1 MMNEATV
8 KNTKKDYY
16 TNIIQ
21 AMQTG
26 EVTID
31 PVEIVAFC
39 ENEIAML
46 DRKAE
51 KAKER
56 AAAKKADGDALTEA
70 VKAAL
75 TDEFAITADI
85 TMKVAEALGDD
96 AEVTVHR
103 VQYRLTQLAK
113 AGEAEVTDMKIEA
126 TETSK
131 ARTLKAYKK
140 IG

>member
-1 MMNEATV
+1 MTNEAV
-8 KNTKKDYY
+8 KVTKKDYY
-16 TNIIQ
+16 NNIIQ

-31 PVEIVAFC
+31 PVDIIAFC

-56 AAAKKADGDALTEA
+56 AAAKKADGDALTDA
-70 VKAAL
+70 VRAAL

-85 TMKVAEALGDD
+85 TLKVAEALGDD
-96 AEVTVHR
+96 AEVTIHR

-113 AGEAEVTDMKIEA
+113 NGEAEVTDMKIEA
-126 TETSK
+126 TENTK
-131 ARTLKAYKK
+131 ARTLKAYRKAN
-140 IG
+140 

>member
-1 MMNEATV
+1 MTNEAV
-8 KNTKKDYY
+8 KVTKKDYY
-16 TNIIQ
+16 NNIIQ
-21 AMQTG
+21 AMKTG
-26 EVTID
+26 EVSID
-31 PVEIVAFC
+31 PVDIIAYC
-39 ENEIAML
+39 EKEIAML

-56 AAAKKADGDALTEA
+56 AAAKKADGDALTDA

-75 TDEFAITADI
+75 TNEFAITADI
-85 TMKVAEALGDD
+85 TMKVAETLGDD
-96 AEVTVHR
+96 AEVTVHK

-131 ARTLKAYKK
+131 ARTLKAYKVCNA
-140 IG
+140 

>member
-1 MMNEATV
+1 MNETV
-8 KNTKKDYY
+8 KVTKKDYY
-16 TNIIQ
+16 NNIIQ

-26 EVTID
+26 EVSID
-31 PVEIVAFC
+31 PVDIVAFC

-56 AAAKKADGDALTEA
+56 AAAKKADGDALTAA

-75 TDEFAITADI
+75 TDEFAVTADI
-85 TMKVAEALGDD
+85 AMKVAEAVGDEL
-96 AEVTVHR
+96 EVSIHK

-113 AGEAEVTDMKIEA
+113 NNEAEVTDMKIEP
-126 TETSK
+126 ESGK
-131 ARTLKAYKK
+131 VRTLKAYKA
-140 IG
+140 I

>member
-1 MMNEATV
+1 MTNEAV
-8 KNTKKDYY
+8 KVTKKDYY
-16 TNIIQ
+16 NNIIQ
-21 AMQTG
+21 AMKTG
-26 EVTID
+26 EVSID
-31 PVEIVAFC
+31 PVDIIAFC

-46 DRKAE
+46 DKKAE

-56 AAAKKADGDALTEA
+56 AAAKKADGDALTDA

-75 TDEFAITADI
+75 TNEFAITADI

-131 ARTLKAYKK
+131 ARTLKAYRVCNA
-140 IG
+140 

>member
-1 MMNEATV
+1 MTNEAV
-8 KNTKKDYY
+8 KVTKKDYY
-16 TNIIQ
+16 NNIIQ
-21 AMQTG
+21 AMKTG
-26 EVTID
+26 EGSID
-31 PVEIVAFC
+31 PVDIIAFC

-46 DRKAE
+46 DKKAE

-56 AAAKKADGDALTEA
+56 AAAKKADGDALTDA

-75 TDEFAITADI
+75 TNEFAITADI
-85 TMKVAEALGDD
+85 TMKVAEALGND

-131 ARTLKAYKK
+131 ARTLKAYRVCNA
-140 IG
+140 

>member
-1 MMNEATV
+1 MTNETV
-8 KNTKKDYY
+8 KVTKKDYY
-16 TNIIQ
+16 NNIIQ
-21 AMQTG
+21 AMKTG
-26 EVTID
+26 EVSID
-31 PVEIVAFC
+31 PVDIIAFC

-75 TDEFAITADI
+75 TDEFAVTADV

-96 AEVTVHR
+96 AEVTIHR

-131 ARTLKAYKK
+131 ARTLKAYRLAD
-140 IG
+140 

>member
-1 MMNEATV
+1 MTNETV
-8 KNTKKDYY
+8 KVTKKDYY
-16 TNIIQ
+16 NNIIQ
-21 AMQTG
+21 AMKTG
-26 EVTID
+26 EVSID
-31 PVEIVAFC
+31 PV
-39 ENEIAML
+39 
-46 DRKAE
+46 
-51 KAKER
+51 AKER

-75 TDEFAITADI
+75 TDEFAVTADV

-96 AEVTVHR
+96 AEVTIHR

-131 ARTLKAYKK
+131 ARTLKAYRLAD
-140 IG
+140 

>member
-75 TDEFAITADI
+75 TDKFAITADI

>member
-1 MMNEATV
+1 MTNEAV
-8 KNTKKDYY
+8 KVTKKDYY
-16 TNIIQ
+16 NNIIQ

-31 PVEIVAFC
+31 PVDIIAFC

-56 AAAKKADGDALTEA
+56 AAAKKADGDALTDA
-70 VKAAL
+70 VRAAL

-85 TMKVAEALGDD
+85 TLKIAEALGDD
-96 AEVTVHR
+96 AEVTIHR

-113 AGEAEVTDMKIEA
+113 NGEAEVTDMKIEA
-126 TETSK
+126 TENTK
-131 ARTLKAYKK
+131 ARTLKAYRKTN
-140 IG
+140 

>member
-1 MMNEATV
+1 MTNEAV
-8 KNTKKDYY
+8 KVTKKDYY
-16 TNIIQ
+16 NNIIQ
-21 AMQTG
+21 AMKTG

-31 PVEIVAFC
+31 PVDIIAFC

-56 AAAKKADGDALTEA
+56 AAAKKADGDALTDA
-70 VKAAL
+70 VRAVL

-85 TMKVAEALGDD
+85 TLKVAEALGDD
-96 AEVTVHR
+96 AEVTIHR

-113 AGEAEVTDMKIEA
+113 NGEAEVTDMKIEA

-131 ARTLKAYKK
+131 ARTLKAYRVCNA
-140 IG
+140 

>member
-1 MMNEATV
+1 MTETV
-8 KNTKKDYY
+8 KVTKRDYY
-16 TNIIQ
+16 NNIIQ

-26 EVTID
+26 EVSID
-31 PVEIVAFC
+31 PVDIVAFC

-70 VKAAL
+70 VKNAL
-75 TDEFAITADI
+75 TDEFAVTADI
-85 TMKVAEALGDD
+85 AMKVAEAVGDEF
-96 AEVTVHR
+96 EVSVHK

-113 AGEAEVTDMKIEA
+113 NGEAEVTDMKIEP
-126 TETSK
+126 EGGK
-131 ARTLKAYKK
+131 ARTLKAYKVM
-140 IG
+140 

>member
-75 TDEFAITADI
+75 TDDFMIAADI
-85 TMKVAEALGDD
+85 TIKVAEAVGDEL
-96 AEVTVHR
+96 EVSVHK
-103 VQYRLTQLAK
+103 VLYRLTQLVK
-113 AGEAEVTDMKIEA
+113 NNEAEVADVKVPSA
-126 TETSK
+126 DGGK

>member
-1 MMNEATV
+1 MTNEAV
-8 KNTKKDYY
+8 KVTKKDYY
-16 TNIIQ
+16 NNIIQ
-21 AMQTG
+21 AMKTG
-26 EVTID
+26 EVSID
-31 PVEIVAFC
+31 PVDIIAFC

-46 DRKAE
+46 DKKAE

-56 AAAKKADGDALTEA
+56 AAAKKADGDALTDA

-75 TDEFAITADI
+75 TNEFAITADI

-131 ARTLKAYKK
+131 ARTLKAYRLAD
-140 IG
+140 

>member
-1 MMNEATV
+1 MTNEAV
-8 KNTKKDYY
+8 KVTKKDYY
-16 TNIIQ
+16 NNIIQ
-21 AMQTG
+21 AMKTG

-31 PVEIVAFC
+31 PVDIIAFC

-56 AAAKKADGDALTEA
+56 AAAKKADGDALTDA
-70 VKAAL
+70 VRAAL

-85 TMKVAEALGDD
+85 TLKVAEALGDD
-96 AEVTVHR
+96 AEVTIHR

-113 AGEAEVTDMKIEA
+113 NGEAEVTDMKIEA
-126 TETSK
+126 TENTK
-131 ARTLKAYKK
+131 ARTLKAYRKAN
-140 IG
+140 

>member
-16 TNIIQ
+16 TNIIK

-31 PVEIVAFC
+31 QVEIVAFC

-75 TDEFAITADI
+75 TDDFMIAADI
-85 TMKVAEALGDD
+85 TIKVAEAVGDEL
-96 AEVTVHR
+96 EVSVHK
-103 VQYRLTQLAK
+103 VLYRLTQLVK
-113 AGEAEVTDMKIEA
+113 NNEAEVADVKVPSA
-126 TETSK
+126 DGGK

>member
-1 MMNEATV
+1 MTNEAV
-8 KNTKKDYY
+8 KVTKKDYY
-16 TNIIQ
+16 NNIIQ
-21 AMQTG
+21 AMKTG

-31 PVEIVAFC
+31 PVDIIAFC

-56 AAAKKADGDALTEA
+56 AAAKKAGGDALTDA
-70 VKAAL
+70 VRAAL

-85 TMKVAEALGDD
+85 TLKIAEALGDD
-96 AEVTVHR
+96 AEVTIHR

-113 AGEAEVTDMKIEA
+113 NGEAEVTDMKIEA
-126 TETSK
+126 TENTK
-131 ARTLKAYKK
+131 ARTLKAYRKAN
-140 IG
+140 

>member
-1 MMNEATV
+1 MTNETV
-8 KNTKKDYY
+8 KVTKKDYY
-16 TNIIQ
+16 NNIIQ
-21 AMQTG
+21 AMKTG
-26 EVTID
+26 EVSID
-31 PVEIVAFC
+31 PVDIIAFC

-75 TDEFAITADI
+75 TDEFAVTADV
-85 TMKVAEALGDD
+85 TMKVAEVLGDN
-96 AEVTVHR
+96 AEVTIHK

-131 ARTLKAYKK
+131 ARTLKAYRLAD
-140 IG
+140 

>member
-1 MMNEATV
+1 MTNETTV

-75 TDEFAITADI
+75 TDDFMIAADI
-85 TMKVAEALGDD
+85 TIKVAEAVGDEL
-96 AEVTVHR
+96 EVSVHK
-103 VQYRLTQLAK
+103 VLYRLTQLAK
-113 AGEAEVTDMKIEA
+113 NNEAEVADVKVPSA
-126 TETSK
+126 DGGK
-131 ARTLKAYKK
+131 ARTLKAYKR

>member
-1 MMNEATV
+1 MTNEAV
-8 KNTKKDYY
+8 KVTKKDYY
-16 TNIIQ
+16 NNIIQ
-21 AMQTG
+21 AMKTG

-31 PVEIVAFC
+31 PVDIIAFC

-56 AAAKKADGDALTEA
+56 AAAKKADGDALTDA
-70 VKAAL
+70 VRAVL

-85 TMKVAEALGDD
+85 TLKVAEALGDD
-96 AEVTVHR
+96 AEVTIHR

-113 AGEAEVTDMKIEA
+113 NGEAEVTDMKIEA
-126 TETSK
+126 TENTK
-131 ARTLKAYKK
+131 ARTLKAYRKAN
-140 IG
+140 

>member
-1 MMNEATV
+1 MTNEVAKV
-8 KNTKKDYY
+8 TKKDYY
-16 TNIIQ
+16 NNIIQ
-21 AMQTG
+21 AMKTG
-26 EVTID
+26 EVSID
-31 PVEIVAFC
+31 PVDIIAFC

-46 DRKAE
+46 DKKAE

-56 AAAKKADGDALTEA
+56 AAAKKADGDALTDA

-75 TDEFAITADI
+75 TNEFTITADI

-131 ARTLKAYKK
+131 ARTLKAYRVCNA
-140 IG
+140 

>member
-1 MMNEATV
+1 MTNEAV
-8 KNTKKDYY
+8 KVTKKDYY
-16 TNIIQ
+16 NNIIQ
-21 AMQTG
+21 AMKTG
-26 EVTID
+26 EVSID
-31 PVEIVAFC
+31 PVDIIAFC

-46 DRKAE
+46 DKKAE

-56 AAAKKADGDALTEA
+56 AAAKKADGDALTDA

-75 TDEFAITADI
+75 TNEFAITADI

-131 ARTLKAYKK
+131 ARTLKAYR
-140 IG
+140 IYNA